1 MTNIAELGIAVD
13 SGDAVQAATDLD
25 KLTQAGARAEKAAEG
40 VTSGFDKA
48 AASAKDL
55 SSAEGKLSE
64 STDDAVA
71 RLTAMAKA
79 SLEASEYH
87 KSLTSGVTD
96 ASSAMKGGSTAA
108 KDWAAE
114 QAIINARGQA
124 LMATESRLAE
134 EAKKA
139 AAATGVQAEGL
150 QALLGKINPAVAA
163 LQKLDDQQEE
173 LRKYQ
178 KAGLID
184 SDTFKSYSADID
196 AARVKLK
203 GFNDDSSKATT
214 GLQAFGLNTKQARE
228 NVVQLGNAL
237 AEGNIRVAA
246 HNLVELGTNAGASAL
261 RLAAIVAPFALVTAA
276 AAGLAY
282 AYVQGKKEA
291 DEFNKSLIL
300 TGNYAGVS
308 ADALGSMA
316 RQVSATVGTTGAAA
330 EVLATLAGN
339 GKIAS
344 GSFVEISEAAI
355 SMEKATGKAISD
367 TVAEF
372 VKLADD
378 PVKASAAL
386 NEQYHYLTESVYSQI
401 AALEKQGDHAAAVK
415 LATDQ
420 YADAINQRTPK
431 ILENLSLWEKA
442 YFAIAK
448 AADSIKNIGRSN
460 IDDDIENAEMNL
472 ARAQKGDVGAFQ
484 NRDEMVELYTDRLQ
498 FLKDQKAA
506 QADIAKYDSD
516 QAVANQKAI
525 EAASK
530 IDALTKS
537 NLSNEQKR
545 AEAVKEYKRQLEDIR
560 KVNPTDSRLDQS
572 AIDKNISNIND
583 KFKDPKT
590 AATAVDLTAF
600 NTAQNNLKA
609 IQDEYTNAFKQLDA
623 AQKAGLISQE
633 DYSLKRAAIL
643 GNEKDEVTA
652 AYQAEITALESVRDK
667 STTTAAQRIQL
678 DQKIADARASM
689 AKVQKDVDSELEV
702 LSTNEQGRLRKE
714 TQAVKTYT
722 DALEQQVATLRLQG
736 QRAAAGLGQGD
747 RAKSLTDQ
755 QNGIDD
761 KINQQKL
768 ELANQYG
775 DGSRGMSLDEYN
787 KKLAALNATQQ
798 DLHDT
803 AIKNYDDLTAAQS
816 DWSAGASAAWA
827 NYLDNAQNVAGQMK
841 TAFTSLYD
849 GLTDAVV
856 EWAFGADESF
866 GDVLLSFAKML
877 AKMELEAAASSVFS
891 SVSSSGGLG
900 SLLGGLFTSGG
911 SAATGA
917 TTAGY
922 TGSAYSNW
930 VSATYSDGGYTGPGG
945 KYDPAGVV
953 HGGEVVIRKEVVDQ
967 PGMKDYLV
975 GLNARGYADG
985 GYVTPV
991 TTGGGAGIR
1000 ASNAAV
1006 SASAAPQVNIQIA
1019 SDGSTQVSTD
1029 TAGLQQ
1035 FGQQMGEIAASKYK
1049 ELEARSLSSGGNIRK
1064 AINGR

>member
-13 SGDAVQAATDLD
+13 SGDVVKATTDLD
-25 KLTQAGARAEKAAEG
+25 KLTDAGAGAENSAKTMGTAWEKA
-40 VTSGFDKA
+40 
-48 AASAKDL
+48 L
-55 SSAEGKLSE
+55 SSLTSNTQQIVKELQALNAKQDTTAQLMVTVGKTLADVSAGFTQTATAANELATAEAGVAST
-64 STDDAVA
+64 TDDAMA

-87 KSLTSGVTD
+87 KSLA
-96 ASSAMKGGSTAA
+96 ASVNGSASAMETGSSAA

-114 QAIINARGQA
+114 QAAMNARGQA
-124 LMATESRLAE
+124 LLATEDRLAQE
-134 EAKKA
+134 TKKA
-139 AAATGVQAEGL
+139 AAATGVQADGL

-163 LQKLDDQQEE
+163 LQKLDDQQEQ
-173 LRKYQ
+173 LAKFNKQ
-178 KAGLID
+178 GLLADDDFKA
-184 SDTFKSYSADID
+184 YSADID
-196 AARVKLK
+196 AARAKLK
-203 GFNDDSSKATT
+203 GFNDDSNKAST

-237 AEGNIRVAA
+237 AEGNVRVAA
-246 HNLVELGTNAGASAL
+246 HNLVELGTNAGTSAL
-261 RLAAIVAPFALVTAA
+261 RLAAVVAPFAAVATAA
-276 AAGLAY
+276 TGLTY
-282 AYVQGKKEA
+282 AYLQGKKEA
-291 DEFNKSLIL
+291 DEYNKSLIL

-537 NLSNEQKR
+537 NLTNEQKR

-560 KVNPTDSRLDQS
+560 KVNPTDSRLVQS
-572 AIDKNISNIND
+572 AVDKNLANIND
-583 KFKDPKT
+583 KFKDPK
-590 AATAVDLTAF
+590 ATASSVDLSAF

-633 DYSLKRAAIL
+633 DYTLKRAAIL

-667 STTTAAQRIQL
+667 SSTTAAQRIQL
-678 DQKIADARASM
+678 DQKIADARANM

-714 TQAVKTYT
+714 TQAVKIYT
-722 DALEQQVATLRLQG
+722 DALQQQVATLRLQG

-747 RAKSLTDQ
+747 REKSLTDQ

-761 KINQQKL
+761 KINEQKL
-768 ELANQYG
+768 QLANQYG
-775 DGSRGMSLDEYN
+775 DGSRGMSLDKYN
-787 KKLAALNATQQ
+787 QKLAALNKTQQ

-803 AIKNYDDLTAAQS
+803 AIKNYDDLTTAQG
-816 DWSAGASAAWA
+816 DW
-827 NYLDNAQNVAGQMK
+827 
-841 TAFTSLYD
+841 
-849 GLTDAVV
+849 
-856 EWAFGADESF
+856 
-866 GDVLLSFAKML
+866 
-877 AKMELEAAASSVFS
+877 
-891 SVSSSGGLG
+891 
-900 SLLGGLFTSGG
+900 TSGAT
-911 SAATGA
+911 SA
-917 TTAGY
+917 
-922 TGSAYSNW
+922 
-930 VSATYSDGGYTGPGG
+930 
-945 KYDPAGVV
+945 
-953 HGGEVVIRKEVVDQ
+953 
-967 PGMKDYLV
+967 
-975 GLNARGYADG
+975 
-985 GYVTPV
+985 
-991 TTGGGAGIR
+991 
-1000 ASNAAV
+1000 
-1006 SASAAPQVNIQIA
+1006 
-1019 SDGSTQVSTD
+1019 
-1029 TAGLQQ
+1029 LQ
-1035 FGQQMGEIAASKYK
+1035 
-1049 ELEARSLSSGGNIRK
+1049 N
-1064 AINGR
+1064 

>member
-1 MTNIAELGIAVD
+1 M
-13 SGDAVQAATDLD
+13 
-25 KLTQAGARAEKAAEG
+25 
-40 VTSGFDKA
+40 
-48 AASAKDL
+48 
-55 SSAEGKLSE
+55 
-64 STDDAVA
+64 
-71 RLTAMAKA
+71 
-79 SLEASEYH
+79 
-87 KSLTSGVTD
+87 
-96 ASSAMKGGSTAA
+96 
-108 KDWAAE
+108 
-114 QAIINARGQA
+114 
-124 LMATESRLAE
+124 
-134 EAKKA
+134 
-139 AAATGVQAEGL
+139 
-150 QALLGKINPAVAA
+150 
-163 LQKLDDQQEE
+163 
-173 LRKYQ
+173 
-178 KAGLID
+178 
-184 SDTFKSYSADID
+184 
-196 AARVKLK
+196 
-203 GFNDDSSKATT
+203 
-214 GLQAFGLNTKQARE
+214 
-228 NVVQLGNAL
+228 
-237 AEGNIRVAA
+237 AA
-246 HNLVELGTNAGASAL
+246 HNLVELGTNAGSSAL
-261 RLAAIVAPFALVTAA
+261 RLAAVVAPFVAAGAA
-276 AAGLAY
+276 AAGLTY

-291 DEFNKSLIL
+291 DEYNKSLIL

-330 EVLATLAGN
+330 EVLANLAGN

-344 GSFVEISEAAI
+344 SSFVEISEAAI

-386 NEQYHYLTESVYSQI
+386 NDQYHYLTESVYSQI

-442 YFAIAK
+442 YFAVAK

-460 IDDDIENAEMNL
+460 IDDDIAQAQQNL
-472 ARAQKGDVGAFQ
+472 DRAKSGDVGLFQ
-484 NRDEMVELYTDRLQ
+484 NKDQMVEQYTDQLQ
-498 FLKDQKAA
+498 FLKDKKAA
-506 QADIAKYDSD
+506 DIEIAKLDSD
-516 QAVANQKAI
+516 QATSNQKAI

-530 IDALTKS
+530 IDELTKS
-537 NLSNEQKR
+537 SLSNEQKR
-545 AEAVKEYKRQLEDIR
+545 AEAIKDYKRQLEDIR
-560 KVNPTDSRLDQS
+560 KVNPADSRLNQS
-572 AIDKNISNIND
+572 AIDKNIANIND
-583 KFKDPKT
+583 KFKDPKV
-590 AATAVDLTAF
+590 ASGSVDLTAF

-633 DYSLKRAAIL
+633 DYTLKRAAIL
-643 GNEKDEVTA
+643 GNEKDEVTV

-667 STTTAAQRIQL
+667 STTTAAQRMQL

-689 AKVQKDVDSELEV
+689 VKAQKDADSELEV

-722 DALEQQVATLRLQG
+722 DALQQQVDTLRLQG

-747 RAKSLTDQ
+747 REKSLTDQ

-761 KINQQKL
+761 RINEQKL
-768 ELANQYG
+768 QLANQYG

-787 KKLAALNATQQ
+787 QKLAALNKTQQ

-803 AIKNYDDLTAAQS
+803 AIKNYDDLTTAQG
-816 DWSAGASAAWA
+816 DWTSGATSALQ

-841 TAFTSLYD
+841 SAFTSLFD
-849 GLTDAVV
+849 GLTDAAVD
-856 EWAFGADESF
+856 WAFGADESF

-891 SVSSSGGLG
+891 SVSSSGISG
-900 SLLGGLFTSGG
+900 LLGGLSSGG
-911 SAATGA
+911 AASAGSTA
-917 TTAGY
+917 AGY

-1000 ASNAAV
+1000 ASNA
-1006 SASAAPQVNIQIA
+1006 SASASTAPQVHISIESN
-1019 SDGSTQVSTD
+1019 GNTQVSSNTD
-1029 TAGLQQ
+1029 GLQA
-1035 FGQQMGEIAASKYK
+1035 FGTEIGAFVEQKYK
-1049 ELEARSLSSGGNIRK
+1049 QLEAKSLSPQGNIRK
-1064 AINGR
+1064 AINGRG